1 LRIGDATIARSDRT
15 PTADPETPTHTIV
28 SRNINSHQGRYSED
42 IQGGESVMR
51 HKVIWITAATVIM
64 MPLYVLAFTR
74 GTGITFSEPTVYT
87 PPSNGSSS
95 SEYVVFGQFNMAL
108 SDIAQDQSEDMV
120 RVIRVDYETTDFQLL
135 AYDGLGTGQ
144 WAASGTTAFTVE
156 LPSADFSCG
165 VDKIFAADVNGDW
178 WLDVIVLFR
187 FEDWDWESPQET
199 QFQYMTFL
207 NTGGTGFRCA
217 GDVDGDGQ
225 TRVEDLVG
233 LLEDWG
239 CDDSAQ

>member
-1 LRIGDATIARSDRT
+1 MNAAKID
-15 PTADPETPTHTIV
+15 
-28 SRNINSHQGRYSED
+28 RYSED

-87 PPSNGSSS
+87 PPPSNGASSS
-95 SEYVVFGQFNMAL
+95 NYTVVGEFSAYFGE
-108 SDIAQDQSEDMV
+108 SDMVDMV

-135 AYDGLGTGQ
+135 AYEGLGTGQ

-156 LPSADFSCG
+156 PPGSDLSCS
-165 VDKIFAADVNGDW
+165 VDKTFAADVNGDG
-178 WLDVIVLFR
+178 WLDLIVLFR

-199 QFQYMTFL
+199 QYQYMTFL

-239 CDDSAQ
+239 CDNSAQ

>member
-1 LRIGDATIARSDRT
+1 
-15 PTADPETPTHTIV
+15 
-28 SRNINSHQGRYSED
+28 
-42 IQGGESVMR
+42 MR

-87 PPSNGSSS
+87 PPSSNGSSS
-95 SEYVVFGQFNMAL
+95 HYAVVGEFTN
-108 SDIAQDQSEDMV
+108 DISYPFPDGADMV

-165 VDKIFAADVNGDW
+165 VDKIFAADVNGDR

-239 CDDSAQ
+239 CDDNAQ